1 MASVKKA
8 LGEARRPTVS
18 VRIAERHV
26 GRVVIDPAA
35 ETEMVRFLKECGY
48 DVFDSS
54 SNTAADIRMEGE
66 GFSEFAVRQG
76 NMVSVKARLEIKAVE
91 RVTERVIAVDRQTAI
106 VVDLTEE
113 IAGKQALQDAAAS
126 IAERMLPKLIA
137 E

>member
-1 MASVKKA
+1 M
-8 LGEARRPTVS
+8 
-18 VRIAERHV
+18 
-26 GRVVIDPAA
+26 
-35 ETEMVRFLKECGY
+35 
-48 DVFDSS
+48 
-54 SNTAADIRMEGE
+54 
-66 GFSEFAVRQG
+66 
-76 NMVSVKARLEIKAVE
+76 E